1 MPKVILC
8 LKITQLIIC
17 QHSTKTKVTL
27 NMQNTNI
34 ITQSNT
40 MSDCLEHVSKA
51 AKLNRPMLICGERG
65 SGKEMIAARLHF
77 LSPRWDQPY
86 IKINCAALT
95 QTLLESE
102 LFGHEV
108 GAFTGATKVHKGK
121 FEQADGGTLFLD
133 EVGTMSSALQEKL
146 LRVIEYGEF
155 ERVGSQTL
163 RQLDVRVVGATH
175 ENLPKMVEAG
185 EFRADL
191 LDRLAFDVIN
201 VPPLRNRDQDVE
213 LLADH
218 FAQKMALEL
227 QWPYFPGFTKKC
239 MAQLNQEKWPGNIR
253 QLKNTIERSMYLW
266 IDEDELKTIEET
278 GEGLRAIST
287 LIINPFETNKEVGT
301 EPKNKKRTSYSFKE
315 KIDSH
320 EKTLL
325 QQALKQHDFQ
335 QVKTAEF
342 LQMTYHQLRALIRKY
357 PDALQDR

>member
-1 MPKVILC
+1 
-8 LKITQLIIC
+8 
-17 QHSTKTKVTL
+17 
-27 NMQNTNI
+27 MQNTNI
-34 ITQSNT
+34 ISQSNT

-51 AKLNRPMLICGERG
+51 AKLNRPMLIWGERG
-65 SGKEMIAARLHF
+65 SGKEMIAARLHY

-95 QTLLESE
+95 ESLLESE
-102 LFGHEV
+102 LFGHEA

-121 FEQADGGTLFLD
+121 FERADGGTLFLD
-133 EVGTMSSALQEKL
+133 EVGTMSGALQEKL

-175 ENLPKMVEAG
+175 ENLPKLVEQG
-185 EFRADL
+185 KFRADL

-201 VPPLRNRDQDVE
+201 VPALRDRDQDVE

-227 QWPYFPGFTKKC
+227 EWPYFPGFTKKC

-253 QLKNTIERSMYLW
+253 QLKNSIERSMYLW
-266 IDEDELKTIEET
+266 MDEDEIES
-278 GEGLRAIST
+278 GELRAISS
-287 LIINPFETNKEVGT
+287 LVLDPFEVKKEVLV
-301 EPKNKKRTSYSFKE
+301 ESKIKKLTSYSFKE
-315 KIDSH
+315 KIDSQ
-320 EKTLL
+320 EKQLL
-325 QQALKQHDFQ
+325 VQALKHNDFK

-342 LQMTYHQLRALIRKY
+342 LQITYHQLRALIRKY
-357 PDALQDR
+357 PDALQK